1 MNGQSTSATG
11 MSTCQLVTG
20 TAATG
25 NINTN
30 TNTVTTIP
38 GTPYAP
44 SGAWVGTLYAG
55 AFGSQFTSGTSVL
68 GMYMTITTTGS
79 IGTSTPAMQGTAS
92 GVQAFILYVPAL
104 PT

>member
-1 MNGQSTSATG
+1 
-11 MSTCQLVTG
+11 MSVCQLVTG
-20 TAATG
+20 TPATG
-25 NINTN
+25 NING
-30 TNTVTTIP
+30 NTVTTIP

-68 GMYMTITTTGS
+68 GMYMTITTTS
-79 IGTSTPAMQGTAS
+79 AIGTPTPALQGTAS

-104 PT
+104 PK